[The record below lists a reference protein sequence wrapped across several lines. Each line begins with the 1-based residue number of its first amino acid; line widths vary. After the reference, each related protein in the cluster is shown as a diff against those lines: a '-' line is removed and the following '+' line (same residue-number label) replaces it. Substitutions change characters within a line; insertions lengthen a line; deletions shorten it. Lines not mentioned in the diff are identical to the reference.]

1 MWFIQINQY
10 FFSLGDAMQH
20 TSTFRLKLI
29 TALVAGVFGAPYLA
43 FAENKAEALEAGTVE
58 VISTT
63 PLPSIGTTLDQVP
76 ANVQAASAKTIEEQ
90 NPLNLSEFLDSNLGS
105 VTTNDTVANPNQPD
119 VFYRGFDAS
128 PLLGT
133 PQGISVFVD
142 GVRVNEPFGDVVNW
156 DIIPANAIANIN
168 LIPGSNPL
176 FGLNT
181 LGGALSVHTKSGA
194 EFPGTSVTAYGGS
207 WGRRAIEAETGGKN
221 GNFDYYFAGN
231 TFKENGWRD
240 HSEGRVDQIFGKVGW
255 QNEMTDLDLTMTL
268 ADSNFNGT
276 QAVPRSLLDKP
287 EVPYSFPDSIGNR
300 LAFFNLKGS
309 HFVSDEVLIAGNVY
323 YRHNE
328 ISGFNSNVIGDIVTP
343 QQAVNIKT
351 STDQDGYGGT
361 AQLTLLGDLMSHK
374 NQFTGGA
381 SIDSGRT
388 DFSSDTQDA
397 IVIGRQTV
405 ANPAGPD
412 FVPTVRLNAKNDYYG
427 LYATDTFSIN
437 DKLSA
442 TASGRY
448 NLVKV
453 KLDDQLGTAL
463 NGDHTFHRFNPA
475 VGLNYNPSKTL
486 GFYGAYN
493 EGMRAPT
500 PVELTCADPA
510 APCTLPN
517 AFVAD
522 PSLKQVVSKTWEG
535 GARGKLADGWSWNS
549 AVYHTELTDDIQF
562 ITTGAGGTGFF
573 QNVGTT
579 RRQGLELGVNGKIER
594 LSLAVNYGFV
604 DATFQTPFDANSE
617 SNSSADAGGVI
628 HIKRGDHI
636 PGIPSQTLKVRVGYE
651 LTPAWDVGTNIVAA
665 SSQYARGDENNHD
678 VNGKVPGYTVVHFDT
693 HYRINQNWQLFAKV
707 NNVFD
712 ITYST
717 FGVLGDNSLVGPG
730 RTFDPDSNN
739 WLAEQFRSPAAPRAG
754 WIGLRFDFDKPRS
767 GASREDSD

>member
-1 MWFIQINQY
+1 
-10 FFSLGDAMQH
+10 
-20 TSTFRLKLI
+20 
-29 TALVAGVFGAPYLA
+29 
-43 FAENKAEALEAGTVE
+43 
-58 VISTT
+58 
-63 PLPSIGTTLDQVP
+63 
-76 ANVQAASAKTIEEQ
+76 
-90 NPLNLSEFLDSNLGS
+90 
-105 VTTNDTVANPNQPD
+105 
-119 VFYRGFDAS
+119 
-128 PLLGT
+128 
-133 PQGISVFVD
+133 
-142 GVRVNEPFGDVVNW
+142 
-156 DIIPANAIANIN
+156 
-168 LIPGSNPL
+168 
-176 FGLNT
+176 
-181 LGGALSVHTKSGA
+181 
-194 EFPGTSVTAYGGS
+194 
-207 WGRRAIEAETGGKN
+207 
-221 GNFDYYFAGN
+221 
-231 TFKENGWRD
+231 
-240 HSEGRVDQIFGKVGW
+240 
-255 QNEMTDLDLTMTL
+255 
-268 ADSNFNGT
+268 
-276 QAVPRSLLDKP
+276 
-287 EVPYSFPDSIGNR
+287 
-300 LAFFNLKGS
+300 
-309 HFVSDEVLIAGNVY
+309 
-323 YRHNE
+323 
-328 ISGFNSNVIGDIVTP
+328 
-343 QQAVNIKT
+343 
-351 STDQDGYGGT
+351 
-361 AQLTLLGDLMSHK
+361 
-374 NQFTGGA
+374 
-381 SIDSGRT
+381 
-388 DFSSDTQDA
+388 
-397 IVIGRQTV
+397 
-405 ANPAGPD
+405 
-412 FVPTVRLNAKNDYYG
+412 
-427 LYATDTFSIN
+427 
-437 DKLSA
+437 
-442 TASGRY
+442 
-448 NLVKV
+448 
-453 KLDDQLGTAL
+453 
-463 NGDHTFHRFNPA
+463 
-475 VGLNYNPSKTL
+475 
-486 GFYGAYN
+486 
-493 EGMRAPT
+493 
-500 PVELTCADPA
+500 
-510 APCTLPN
+510 LPN